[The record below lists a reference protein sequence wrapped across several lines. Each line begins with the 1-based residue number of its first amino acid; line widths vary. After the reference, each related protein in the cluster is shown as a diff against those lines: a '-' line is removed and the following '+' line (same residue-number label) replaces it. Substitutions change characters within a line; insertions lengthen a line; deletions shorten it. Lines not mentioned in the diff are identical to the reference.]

1 MMSGEQVCMPRY
13 LLNLVLNLNC
23 ASFSFFVRFIPKK
36 MIFFFIK
43 DFSALE
49 YHLVNVS
56 DPAVLLEFYAPI
68 QDSLSVINNALGTLA
83 QEGDGMIRERQ
94 KV

>member
-36 MIFFFIK
+36 IFFFIK
-43 DFSALE
+43 DFPALE
-49 YHLVNVS
+49 YQLVNVS

-83 QEGDGMIRERQ
+83 QEGDEMIRARQ
-94 KV
+94 EV

>member
-1 MMSGEQVCMPRY
+1 MMSGEQVYMPRY

-23 ASFSFFVRFIPKK
+23 ASFSFFVRFIKK
-36 MIFFFIK
+36 NDFFFIK

-49 YHLVNVS
+49 YQLVNVS

-83 QEGDGMIRERQ
+83 QEGDEMIRARQ
-94 KV
+94 EV